1 MKSITSIPSHQQA
14 AHRVIGHEVEPQY
27 LRTAEVAARLRW
39 SKRTVR
45 EKVRAGVFRLNEH
58 FFQPPGCQMRWK
70 WSAVAA
76 WLEGER
82 TGMMVIDDVR
92 LCRL

>member
-1 MKSITSIPSHQQA
+1 MEYCTTS
-14 AHRVIGHEVEPQY
+14 
-27 LRTAEVAARLRW
+27 EVAARLRW
-39 SKRTVR
+39 SRRTVR
-45 EKVRAGVFRLNEH
+45 EKIRNGVFRLNEH

-82 TGMMVIDDVR
+82 TGISSSGDLWFVSSEIPEESR
-92 LCRL
+92 NRWHSPAGCR